1 MKPRPAILLAL
12 AAASAAVAAA
22 ADPATNELRGARFF
36 LEKAGAWDEAA
47 HAAFEAKGP
56 AAAATAPEPRAV
68 SAEEH
73 AALWLDLVDFALAD
87 LAAPPPPDGGRAPK
101 RREAVDWFGI
111 LRTRLP
117 EPSQW
122 TAVLRALD
130 KRAAAFAPGS
140 EPPLLAA
147 LRILFGGLADE
158 RPHALAVLEANFPS
172 ALDMGEDDRNHPNQD
187 FVRGIH
193 LDWARCRGFLA
204 RDLSD
209 APPDLSDYLSALRSK
224 LDFDRDRDPGRGL
237 KGDVSDLLLSL
248 PDAELDALLDEWIED
263 EARYPDAKWR
273 LNANW
278 PFKGAPG
285 TLARLRRRLLD
296 RVRDGVP
303 PELEGV
309 VRRFA
314 SPGPCGYLE
323 DEESEGI
330 ELLRLSL
337 PFRVEAAAANT
348 NANDRWLLSQELP
361 ILLERAERDGDG
373 DEAERLR
380 GFLAR
385 IGNEQPAR
393 PREWGIPA
401 DAIEIAKTRPFAE
414 ATAAYA
420 KFWETRDPADE
431 PGVGLPGLFDWLLAA
446 QAADGR
452 EPANRSAIEGALP
465 VIDAWLK
472 ERNVGPGCFCTDR
485 YEFLEFVELL
495 ERLGRFA
502 EAERRLWESIGTE
515 GDWDDEEDVAPL
527 VGLYARARRPQD
539 VVDLAEGYRDWAR
552 QDLAELD
559 SLAWGSVVP
568 EVVRALADLGRTN
581 EADRLALW
589 FEISPN
595 ATNDW
600 MRPFDPDR
608 DPWEATPQE
617 RIDRLLECGFRGEAL
632 RVAAAAGLPEPP
644 AEHVLPKRD
653 PWSPWRFA
661 PLDEFRE
668 TVREDVRKSAK
679 APLLPVPPVFPAVR
693 IPVGDGGPAL
703 GGQNEIIRWTD
714 RALPPAGVPDR
725 FAPLFSR
732 REPRSLRYPDWNGWP
747 AALECLLRWN
757 DRRDRFTSP
766 H

>member
-1 MKPRPAILLAL
+1 MRRYLLLLPLLAL
-12 AAASAAVAAA
+12 AAA

-204 RDLSD
+204 RDRSD

-393 PREWGIPA
+393 PR
-401 DAIEIAKTRPFAE
+401 
-414 ATAAYA
+414 
-420 KFWETRDPADE
+420 
-431 PGVGLPGLFDWLLAA
+431 
-446 QAADGR
+446 
-452 EPANRSAIEGALP
+452 
-465 VIDAWLK
+465 
-472 ERNVGPGCFCTDR
+472 
-485 YEFLEFVELL
+485 
-495 ERLGRFA
+495 
-502 EAERRLWESIGTE
+502 
-515 GDWDDEEDVAPL
+515 
-527 VGLYARARRPQD
+527 
-539 VVDLAEGYRDWAR
+539 
-552 QDLAELD
+552 
-559 SLAWGSVVP
+559 
-568 EVVRALADLGRTN
+568 
-581 EADRLALW
+581 
-589 FEISPN
+589 
-595 ATNDW
+595 
-600 MRPFDPDR
+600 
-608 DPWEATPQE
+608 
-617 RIDRLLECGFRGEAL
+617 
-632 RVAAAAGLPEPP
+632 
-644 AEHVLPKRD
+644 
-653 PWSPWRFA
+653 
-661 PLDEFRE
+661 
-668 TVREDVRKSAK
+668 
-679 APLLPVPPVFPAVR
+679 
-693 IPVGDGGPAL
+693 
-703 GGQNEIIRWTD
+703 
-714 RALPPAGVPDR
+714 
-725 FAPLFSR
+725 
-732 REPRSLRYPDWNGWP
+732 
-747 AALECLLRWN
+747 
-757 DRRDRFTSP
+757 
-766 H
+766 